1 MADTLDKFTRTIKVF
16 YEEITNKL
24 QGGKQGI
31 DKLLFPTP
39 DADESAS
46 FSLDSLMVAPHGV
59 VFRKRGEQSAVRP
72 YEPGLGNIFE
82 VPRASEK
89 TPISEELRDSVI
101 AGIESTG
108 AVSAHQARLLQQ
120 IIEQHVSAHT
130 ATRWKLAIDVL
141 RTGAFSPIGYNGL
154 DIDVDISFG
163 RAGGCSVTYDFTG
176 AGATIDTALK
186 ELVDA
191 GKAYGLPYDNLVC
204 IMGMDWVSAFEA
216 ASATQDRMIANT
228 ANVILEQNLV
238 APELLNT
245 QGLYV
250 IARYRVPGTARTV
263 TLCAFS
269 PTDQFIQYKGAAAAD
284 FFPATEAIL
293 FSLSD
298 RRYNVMR
305 GVDALD
311 DGGRIRRAVGEIV
324 FDSFRGNDPVT
335 EYIRSQ
341 ARYAFIP
348 ANPNH
353 MIRSVGT
360 FAS

>member
-16 YEEITNKL
+16 YEEITNTL

-31 DKLLFPTP
+31 DRLLFPTE

-46 FSLDSLMVAPHGV
+46 FSLDTLMVAPHGV

-72 YEPGLGNIFE
+72 YEPGIGNIFE

-120 IIEQHVSAHT
+120 IIAQHVSAHT
-130 ATRWKLAIDVL
+130 ATRWKLAIDVM

-163 RAGGCSVTYDFTG
+163 RDAGCSTTYDFTVTG
-176 AGATIDTALK
+176 HTIDLALK
-186 ELVDA
+186 DLIDK
-191 GKAYGLPYDNLVC
+191 GKAQGMPYDNLVC
-204 IMGMDWVSAFEA
+204 IMGSDWVNAFE
-216 ASATQDRMIANT
+216 SSTVVQDRMLANT
-228 ANVILEQNLV
+228 ANVIVEQNLV

-245 QGLYV
+245 QGLHV
-250 IARYRVPGTARTV
+250 VARYRVPGTVRTV

-269 PTDQFIQYKGAAAAD
+269 PTDQFIQYKGATAAD

-298 RRYNVMR
+298 RRYRVLR

-311 DGGRIRRAVGEIV
+311 DGGRVRRAVGEIV
-324 FDSFRGNDPVT
+324 FDSFRENDPVA

-348 ANPNH
+348 ANPDH